1 MGSQSTLRNAKSNH
15 KGQAKKQVWT
25 PSISFFKTEGKD
37 NKNDDKSLP
46 DKRSYKLKLRPHR
59 EDDDATYTVYIQ
71 PFEYQSQKRDPEV
84 WCTWRTAIDGL
95 RKTMNVSEEDT
106 EELQKLFYSNLGP
119 QAQADWQRFANA
131 RLTPEALAALELEDL
146 TLSDPTDDAESNSTQ
161 SGKIPKKTKKKVVE
175 PKVAEEDSS
184 SSSSSSS
191 SSDSEEAS
199 GDGEPTEKKETTK
212 QPTKRSQL
220 GRIPKKPKK
229 KAVDPMVAEKDN
241 RRRRV
246 ALDLVLND
254 MAMKIFPDGERS
266 ARLQKKYLCNMGLSM
281 NGMEVTAFARRLQQ
295 LSSYLPYFPMRLV
308 GGKLK
313 KPEMIGEE
321 QLVEALDMAIQPER
335 PQKTSP
341 VSTRQ

>member
-1 MGSQSTLRNAKSNH
+1 MGSQSTLRNAKSNN

-25 PSISFFKTEGKD
+25 PSIAFFKTEGKET
-37 NKNDDKSLP
+37 KIDDKSLP

-71 PFEYQSQKRDPEV
+71 PFEYQSQKKDPEV

-146 TLSDPTDDAESNSTQ
+146 TIADPTEDAESTSTQ
-161 SGKIPKKTKKKVVE
+161 SDKKTKKTNKKVVE
-175 PKVAEEDSS
+175 PKAVEKDSS
-184 SSSSSSS
+184 SSNSDSSSSG
-191 SSDSEEAS
+191 SDSEE
-199 GDGEPTEKKETTK
+199 GGGKEETTK
-212 QPTKRSQL
+212 QPTKRIQS

-241 RRRRV
+241 SASGLGPGPKRYGHE
-246 ALDLVLND
+246 D
-254 MAMKIFPDGERS
+254 FP
-266 ARLQKKYLCNMGLSM
+266 
-281 NGMEVTAFARRLQQ
+281 
-295 LSSYLPYFPMRLV
+295 
-308 GGKLK
+308 
-313 KPEMIGEE
+313 
-321 QLVEALDMAIQPER
+321 
-335 PQKTSP
+335 
-341 VSTRQ
+341 